1 VEKSQY
7 KLPYLSNQFLMKIP
21 KTVRF
26 VANTRGGCVDTW
38 HIYNPASSGD
48 IGFICIKNT

>member
-1 VEKSQY
+1 MKSW
-7 KLPYLSNQFLMKIP
+7 KKVNKNFHQFLMKLP